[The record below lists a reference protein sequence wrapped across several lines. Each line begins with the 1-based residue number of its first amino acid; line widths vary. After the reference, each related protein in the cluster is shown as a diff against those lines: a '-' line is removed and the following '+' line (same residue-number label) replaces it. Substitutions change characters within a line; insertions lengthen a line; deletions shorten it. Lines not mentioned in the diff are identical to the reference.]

1 MKRMGIEGQL
11 FYGVAGSTAST
22 LVSNCRSPSYKI
34 NPKKADTTSRT
45 NLVTGTAVAITT
57 ERVVAIGYSIKWT
70 MLEDETDAILTAL
83 KNATLTGAAVALRTK
98 SYASGTG
105 LDGDFNV
112 NFEKDESDEKEQTL
126 KFTAS
131 TTDAGGRLP
140 TWH

>member
-22 LVSNCRSPSYKI
+22 LISNCRSPSYKI
-34 NPKKADTTSRT
+34 EQKKADTTTRA
-45 NLVTGTAVAITT
+45 NLQAGSTAAVTT
-57 ERVVAIGYSIKWT
+57 ERVVAVTYSIEWT
-70 MLEDETDAILTAL
+70 MLQDEADTTLTAL
-83 KNATLTGAAVALRTK
+83 KGAAILGTAVALRSK
-98 SYASGTG
+98 DYASGTG
-105 LDGDFNV
+105 IDGDFVV
-112 NFEKDESDEKEQTL
+112 NYEKDESDEKEQTL